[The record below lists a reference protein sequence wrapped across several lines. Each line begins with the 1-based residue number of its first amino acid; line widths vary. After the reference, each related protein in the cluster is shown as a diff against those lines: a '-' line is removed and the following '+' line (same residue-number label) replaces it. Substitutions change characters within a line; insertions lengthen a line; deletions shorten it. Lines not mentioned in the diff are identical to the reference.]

1 MDALKLK
8 ASFEKFTL
16 DFKRPSGTS
25 RGVLTQKTGW
35 LLKIEDE
42 SGREGFGEC
51 SVIAGLTPEYE
62 SDESYEQKIIEVC
75 NNILRYIKNID
86 LLNDFSSIKFAVE
99 SAWLDFQN
107 GGKRIYFTSGHTTF
121 QLPIN
126 GLIWMGE
133 PSFMQT
139 QIQEKIDAGFT
150 CIKLKIG
157 ALNFYDELQL
167 LENFRSYNSA
177 KKITLRVDANGAFN
191 VDEALEKLHQL
202 ARFEIHSIEQPI
214 KAGQWNEMKALCS
227 SSLIPIALDEEL
239 IGIHGENRKVE
250 LLETINPKYI
260 ILKPSLH
267 GGVSGTREWIE
278 LAEERKIGWW
288 ITSALESNIGLTI
301 IAQFTATFS
310 PTLPQGLGTG
320 GLFTT
325 NFDAPLLVE
334 NGFLK
339 YLK

>member
-42 SGREGFGEC
+42 SGREGLGEC

-75 NNILRYIKNID
+75 NNILFYIENIE

-107 GGKRIYFTSGHTTF
+107 GGNRIYFSTGTSNF
-121 QLPIN
+121 KIPIN

-133 PSFMQT
+133 PAYMST
-139 QIQEKIDAGFT
+139 QVQEKINLGFS

-157 ALNFYDELQL
+157 ALNFEEELRII
-167 LENFRSYNSA
+167 ESIRTNFSSN
-177 KKITLRVDANGAFN
+177 KITLRVDANGAFQVN
-191 VDEALEKLHQL
+191 EALKKLDSL
-202 ARFEIHSIEQPI
+202 AKYDIHSIEQPI
-214 KAGQWNEMKALCS
+214 KAGNWLEMKQFCNVTP
-227 SSLIPIALDEEL
+227 IPIALDEEL

-250 LLETINPKYI
+250 LLETINPQYI

-267 GGVSGTREWIE
+267 GGISGSREWIQ
-278 LAEERKIGWW
+278 LAEDRKIGWW
-288 ITSALESNIGLTI
+288 ITSALESNIGLNVLT
-301 IAQFTATFS
+301 QFTATFS

-320 GLFTT
+320 NLYKT
-325 NFDAPLLVE
+325 NFNAPLVVE
-334 NGFLK
+334 KGFLEYSK
-339 YLK
+339 